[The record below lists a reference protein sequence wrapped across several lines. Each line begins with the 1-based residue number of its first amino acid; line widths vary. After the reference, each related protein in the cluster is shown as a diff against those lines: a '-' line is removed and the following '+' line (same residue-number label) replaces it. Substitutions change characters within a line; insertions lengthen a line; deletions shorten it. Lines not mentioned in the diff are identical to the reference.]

1 MTRDGRHNGMSGQK
15 ASWIHLAGLTSIV
28 AVFLVLQRSATI
40 APADSGFLERLSLGM
55 KLLPSSIY
63 PILPILVGLSVG
75 MPRVRA
81 GLTRHAAA
89 MALLVTGVMLLIDF
103 TAPPA
108 SHLSLNSV
116 TVAAGGAV
124 TANRIVRHGPVNA
137 IPTLISTIGE
147 SSTAIDEVMRQY
159 PPDHPRVRLALSVN
173 HAMLMTLPIVL
184 AGIVLG
190 MGAWMSGRVSFR
202 QNRDERIARLALVWL
217 VVPAAYWVIQV
228 FAEDALASV
237 LVSGDSFFMLIVP
250 WLPAL
255 VLCALG
261 WNGSRR
267 EDAQGITAP
276 SPESLD
282 AD

>member
-1 MTRDGRHNGMSGQK
+1 MTRDGRQTGMSGQK

-28 AVFLVLQRSATI
+28 VVFLVLQRSATFT
-40 APADSGFLERLSLGM
+40 PADPGLLARLSLGI
-55 KLLPSSIY
+55 KLLPSSIF

-108 SHLSLNSV
+108 SQLSLNSA

-147 SSTAIDEVMRQY
+147 SSTAIDEVMSQY

-202 QNRDERIARLALVWL
+202 QNRDEQIARLALVWL

-237 LVSGDSFFMLIVP
+237 LVSGDSFLVLIVP
-250 WLPAL
+250 YVPAF

-261 WNGSRR
+261 WHGSRR
-267 EDAQGITAP
+267 EEAGGISAP
-276 SPESLD
+276 LPQPSEVD
-282 AD
+282 

>member
-1 MTRDGRHNGMSGQK
+1 MTGRK
-15 ASWIHLAGLTSIV
+15 ASWIHLAGLALIV
-28 AVFLVLQRSATI
+28 ALFLILHRSATI
-40 APADSGFLERLSLGM
+40 APADSGLLERLSLGI

-75 MPRVRA
+75 MPRVRR
-81 GLTRHAAA
+81 GLTRHAAT
-89 MALLVTGVMLLIDF
+89 MALLVTGVMLLIDL

-108 SHLSLNSV
+108 SQLSLNRA
-116 TVAAGGAV
+116 TVGAGGAV
-124 TANRIVRHGPVNA
+124 SASRIVRHGPVNA

-147 SSTAIDEVMRQY
+147 RSPAINEVLPQY
-159 PPDHPRVRLALSVN
+159 PPDHPRWRIALSVN
-173 HAMLMTLPIVL
+173 HALLMTLPIVL

-190 MGAWMSGRVSFR
+190 MGAWMSGRVYFR
-202 QNRDERIARLALVWL
+202 QDRDERIARLAMVCL
-217 VVPAAYWVIQV
+217 VVPAANWVIQLL
-228 FAEDALASV
+228 AEDALASV

>member
-1 MTRDGRHNGMSGQK
+1 MTGRK
-15 ASWIHLAGLTSIV
+15 ASWIHLAGLALIV
-28 AVFLVLQRSATI
+28 AVFLILHRSATI
-40 APADSGFLERLSLGM
+40 APADSGLLERLSLGM

-108 SHLSLNSV
+108 SQLSLNSA

-147 SSTAIDEVMRQY
+147 SSTAIDEVLSQY
-159 PPDHPRVRLALSVN
+159 PPDHPRVRVALSVN

-190 MGAWMSGRVSFR
+190 MGAWVSGRVSFR
-202 QNRDERIARLALVWL
+202 QDRDERIARLALVWL
-217 VVPAAYWVIQV
+217 VVPAAYWVVQV

-237 LVSGDSFFMLIVP
+237 LVSGDSFLMLIVP

-261 WNGSRR
+261 WHSSRR
-267 EDAQGITAP
+267 EEAGGVSAP
-276 SPESLD
+276 PPQPPEE
-282 AD
+282 A